1 MNFTNL
7 GGVGGKICFL
17 KNVNGMWLLRQCMD
31 EWKQQGVCWTL
42 EDLISGCASLPAPAV
57 PIDVNDPQLM
67 IPGHAID
74 NINSQLERLGQ
85 PRLCL
90 DGSGPL
96 ALANTIFH
104 SIAARYAEVL
114 ARIGEIAGKKLK
126 RLFIVGGGSQNAVLN
141 RLTAERTGLEVI
153 LGSKESATI
162 GNFAVQLATF
172 EDDWSPSTGVTA
184 SSVAKWAERMSA
196 NSLAQFSDR

>member
-1 MNFTNL
+1 MIRRPPRSTL
-7 GGVGGKICFL
+7 DRSSAASDVYKRQ
-17 KNVNGMWLLRQCMD
+17 WLLRQCMD

-67 IPGHAID
+67 IPGHTID

-104 SIAARYAEVL
+104 SMAARYAEVL

-141 RLTAERTGLEVI
+141 
-153 LGSKESATI
+153 
-162 GNFAVQLATF
+162 
-172 EDDWSPSTGVTA
+172 
-184 SSVAKWAERMSA
+184 
-196 NSLAQFSDR
+196 